1 MADLS
6 GRTLGEF
13 ILREPI
19 GRGGFGTVYRAEQ
32 PLLERE
38 VVVKVLHE
46 EHGDSVSRERF
57 MREAR
62 LAAQLRHPHAV
73 HVYTFGAADDGRL
86 LWIAMERVQG
96 VSLSDW
102 LKQHGPMPLELFV
115 PFFDDV
121 CDVVDAAHDKGLLH
135 RDLKPSNIMVV
146 RCKGRLI
153 PKLLDL
159 GIARES
165 GTRHSEIEADDA
177 ELGPGEHRDADAAD
191 ADAADD
197 VDDVD
202 GDHDTDRDG
211 DTDPFGAKT
220 DRLAIRPLRAGR
232 TVADYHSSQTRR
244 RLTPPNATLGSSAYM
259 APDLWGGAEL
269 AGPEADVYALGIIA
283 YQTLTG
289 RLPFVADRTEWYHDQ
304 HGHAPVPPLGDG
316 FPPGL
321 DAAIQGAL
329 KKHPR
334 YRTKTALD
342 LSKNVQK
349 ALRTSRR
356 EQLRISAQLWLDER
370 CRPGFLWGAD
380 VVEETVRS
388 VPGETLGGL
397 ERVFLKDSQ
406 QRIRRARWL
415 RRALVALAA
424 LALVGGL
431 LYLHRAATRAQQAR
445 LETQLAQEQAKLAQE
460 QARSARAVVEATIT
474 QAEVDQ
480 GNSELIHDE
489 PDASLHLGRAYQ
501 RGDHSPSTTFMLA
514 RALQPR
520 LAEQARLQSTAGRMW
535 SAAFSPDGR
544 QIVTTDD
551 RAAQVWDAQTYQRR
565 FTLFHG
571 DTVYQALYS
580 ADGARIVTAGNDST
594 VKIWDAASGA
604 LVRELRRDGSKQHYF
619 IVALSPDGRLVAAID
634 TRGDV
639 AHVWDA
645 TTGAPIAELH
655 NDGLEF
661 PGLAFSP
668 NGRWL
673 VTTGGGDVRVFD
685 VRTWR
690 QVATIR
696 GLRIHRLAFDPT
708 GARLAT
714 GAATG
719 DVSIWEIPSGARIQH
734 LRDAGKS
741 VDAVAFSPDGR
752 LIAAGSRDGVVQI
765 WRGESGELQSQLS
778 PCHCRISAVEFDR
791 TSSLVLAA
799 DADGTVV
806 VAEASEG
813 MSVAVLDGPQS
824 VLTAHFDRDS
834 RRVVGASLDGTA
846 RVWDATPAYRRWR
859 SLPVGDNCGLNS
871 EPDRRFVAVGC
882 KDRPTRVWDT
892 ARGQL
897 LAELPGVT
905 PVAGD
910 FASASPAVSGAGD
923 RAAIA
928 RGHAVDVYELP
939 GGRLL
944 RTIVHGAAV
953 NAVAFGGTTTGRNVV
968 SGAVDGS
975 LLVTRD
981 DGSRLA
987 LPAAPGGVDAAGFLS
1002 NGRVVAADAQRR
1014 LRVYDPAGAV
1024 LADLEIPARVMS
1036 LRVDGNRLVALPIYT
1051 GSATPPLLV
1060 DLEHYRVVTQLEG
1073 HVGRVFSARW
1083 VTGGQILTAGADG
1096 TARLWDGTT
1105 GKLRH
1110 IYRGGSRILADAT
1123 LTSDGL
1129 VMAGGAGRLW
1139 FWDQGRESLLWAL
1152 PAHTSQIVAVHV
1164 EGGDI
1169 VTRGF
1174 TGELARWTL
1183 PNPGRVIE
1191 ACSDHKRCAMLLR

>member
-19 GRGGFGTVYRAEQ
+19 GEGGFGTAYSAEQ
-32 PLLERE
+32 PALERE
-38 VVVKVLHE
+38 VVVKVLRE
-46 EHGDSVSRERF
+46 ERSDGISRERF

-62 LAAQLRHPHAV
+62 LAAQLRHPYAV
-73 HVYTFGAADDGRL
+73 QVYTFGAADNGRL

-96 VSLSDW
+96 VSLWDR

-115 PFFDDV
+115 PFFDGV
-121 CDVVDAAHDKGLLH
+121 CAVVSAAHEKGILH
-135 RDLKPSNIMVV
+135 RDLKPSNIMVFE
-146 RCKGRLI
+146 CEGRLV

-159 GIARES
+159 GIARGS
-165 GTRHSEIEADDA
+165 WPRRSEIEPEADDA
-177 ELGPGEHRDADAAD
+177 ALGAGERRDADAA
-191 ADAADD
+191 ADA
-197 VDDVD
+197 D

-211 DTDPFGAKT
+211 DTDPFGART
-220 DRLAIRPLRAGR
+220 DRSPIRPRRAGR
-232 TVADYHSSQTRR
+232 TISDDHSSQTRR
-244 RLTPPNATLGSSAYM
+244 QLTPPNATLGSSPYM
-259 APDLWGGAEL
+259 APELWDGADR
-269 AGPEADVYALGIIA
+269 AGPEADVYALGVVA

-289 RLPFVADRTEWYHDQ
+289 RLPFVADRTERYCDLHR
-304 HGHAPVPPLGDG
+304 HAPVPSVGDG

-329 KKHPR
+329 AKAPR

-342 LSKNVQK
+342 LAKNLRK

-356 EQLRISAQLWLDER
+356 EQLRTSAQQWLDER
-370 CRPGFLWGAD
+370 CRPGLLWGAD

-388 VPGETLGGL
+388 VPGETLGSL
-397 ERVFLKDSQ
+397 ERGFLNDSQ
-406 QRIRRARWL
+406 RRIRRARWL
-415 RRALVALAA
+415 RRALVASAA
-424 LALVGGL
+424 LVLVGGL
-431 LYLHRAATRAQQAR
+431 LYCAAIWAHQAR
-445 LETQLAQEQAKLAQE
+445 LETQLAQEQA
-460 QARSARAVVEATIT
+460 RSAREVAEATIT
-474 QAEVDQ
+474 QSEVDQ

-489 PDASLHLGRAYQ
+489 PDALLHLGRAYQ
-501 RGDHSPSTTFMLA
+501 RGDHSPSTMFMLA

-551 RAAQVWDAQTYQRR
+551 RAAQVWDAQTYRRR

-571 DTVYQALYS
+571 EAVYQALYS

-619 IVALSPDGRLVAAID
+619 MVALSSDGRLVAAIN

-645 TTGAPIAELH
+645 MTGAPLAELH

-690 QVATIR
+690 QVARIR
-696 GLRIHRLAFDPT
+696 GPHIHRLAFDPT

-714 GAATG
+714 GAAAG
-719 DVSIWEIPSGARIQH
+719 DVSIWEIPSGARIRH

-765 WRGESGELQSQLS
+765 WRGESGALQSQLS

-791 TSSLVLAA
+791 ASRLILAA

-813 MSVAVLDGPQS
+813 MPVAVLDEPQS
-824 VLTAHFDRDS
+824 ALTAHFDRDS
-834 RRVVGASLDGTA
+834 RRVVGASLDSTA
-846 RVWDATPAYRRWR
+846 RVWDATPMYRRW
-859 SLPVGDNCGLNS
+859 SSPPVGDNCGLNP

-882 KDRPTRVWDT
+882 KDRPTRIWDT
-892 ARGQL
+892 ARDQL
-897 LAELPGVT
+897 VAELPDAT

-910 FASASPAVSGAGD
+910 FASAYPAVSVTGD
-923 RAAIA
+923 RAAVA
-928 RGHAVDVYELP
+928 RRSAVEVYELP

-944 RTIVHGAAV
+944 RTIAHGAPV
-953 NAVAFGGTTTGRNVV
+953 SAVAFGGNTGRDVV
-968 SGAVDGS
+968 SGATDGS
-975 LLVTRD
+975 LLITQD
-981 DGSRLA
+981 DGVRLA
-987 LPAAPGGVDAAGFLS
+987 LPALPGSVDAVGFLS
-1002 NGRVVAADAQRR
+1002 DGRVVAADMQRR
-1014 LRVYDPAGAV
+1014 LRAYDSDGVA
-1024 LADLEIPARVMS
+1024 LAELELPARVAS
-1036 LRVDGNRLVALPIYT
+1036 LRVNGARLVTVPVYT
-1051 GSATPPLLV
+1051 GSTAVPMLV
-1060 DLEHYRVVTQLEG
+1060 DLDRPRVIAQLEG

-1083 VTGGQILTAGADG
+1083 VASDQILTAGADG
-1096 TARLWDGTT
+1096 TARLWDGAT
-1105 GKLRH
+1105 GQLRR
-1110 IYRGGSRILADAT
+1110 IYQGGSRSLADAT
-1123 LTSDGL
+1123 LTPDGL

-1139 FWDQGRESLLWAL
+1139 FWDRDSERLLWAL
-1152 PAHTSQIVAVHV
+1152 PAHASQIVGIHV

-1191 ACSDHKRCAMLLR
+1191 ACGHHEHCAMLLR